1 MTPPTIHDTRVP
13 TPRGRLFVRSWQ
25 PSGTVD
31 APPVVLFHESLGCID
46 LWRDFPARL
55 ADATGRRVIA
65 YDRLGFGRSDPCPGR
80 LPLDFIETEAQAA
93 FAALHA
99 HLALTHFIAFGHS
112 VGGAMAAHV
121 AMAFPEA
128 CRGLVTESAMSFVE
142 ARTLGGVREA
152 KQAFTDPE
160 QLARLV
166 RYHGDRARWVLDAWV
181 DTWLDEAFRDWDL
194 AGVMS
199 RVPCPLLA
207 LHGDRD
213 EYGSSRHPERLVA
226 HAAGPAMLRLLPGC
240 GHVPHR
246 ERPEA
251 VIEAVVAFLE

>member
-1 MTPPTIHDTRVP
+1 MTPPTTHDTWVP
-13 TPRGRLFVRSWQ
+13 IPQGRLFVRSWL
-25 PSGTVD
+25 PSGVVD
-31 APPVVLFHESLGCID
+31 APPIVLFHESLGCIA
-46 LWRDFPARL
+46 LWRDFPAQL

-65 YDRLGFGRSDPCPGR
+65 YDRLGFGRSDPYPGQ
-80 LPLDFIETEAQAA
+80 LPLDFIEMEAQEA
-93 FAALHA
+93 FAAIHA

-121 AMAFPEA
+121 SAAFPEA

-142 ARTLGGVREA
+142 RRTLDGVREA
-152 KQAFTDPE
+152 KQAFAAPE
-160 QLARLV
+160 QLARLA
-166 RYHGDRARWVLDAWV
+166 RYHGDKARWVLNAWV
-181 DTWLDEAFRDWDL
+181 DTWLSEAFRDWEL
-194 AGVMS
+194 AGVMA

-213 EYGSSRHPERLVA
+213 EYGSPRHPERLVA
-226 HAAGPAMLRLLPGC
+226 HAAGPAMLRLFGC

-251 VIEAVVAFLE
+251 VLEAVVAFLE